1 MIFVLTGHI
10 ILTPTQPVESGW
22 PHRESNPGPLY
33 HESRA
38 LTTELPR
45 PPIERQ
51 RERQRERETERERE
65 KERERHTYK
74 HRQRQIYRDRTD
86 EQKERERVRGA

>member
-33 HESRA
+33 QESRA

-51 RERQRERETERERE
+51 KETQRETERERE
-65 KERERHTYK
+65 KESDIHTNIDSDRHTQTELMNRK
-74 HRQRQIYRDRTD
+74 R
-86 EQKERERVRGA
+86 ERERVRGA